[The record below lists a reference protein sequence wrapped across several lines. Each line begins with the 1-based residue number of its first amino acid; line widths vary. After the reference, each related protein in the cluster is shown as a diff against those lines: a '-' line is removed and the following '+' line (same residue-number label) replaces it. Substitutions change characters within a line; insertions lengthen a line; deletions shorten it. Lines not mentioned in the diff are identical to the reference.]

1 MGVSEGVIM
10 KQKELEEHLFLKAYN
25 HFMTNYERRGLKMA
39 EKKKTY
45 TDDVLRITCLS
56 IAKDLAIYGGET
68 ETGKK
73 GGFGSKSSL

>member
-1 MGVSEGVIM
+1 M
-10 KQKELEEHLFLKAYN
+10 KA
-25 HFMTNYERRGLKMA
+25 
-39 EKKKTY
+39 Y